1 MERIQVPGGAELA
14 VDVAGEGTP
23 VVLLHE
29 RFCTHRVFGP
39 LRAALGQGLRLIAPD
54 LRGYGASQPPPRDF
68 PVDYAARD
76 TADIAA
82 VIEALDAAPARLI
95 GWGDG
100 GVVAVRLAAGFPD
113 LVASA
118 VVMGAFPTVT
128 EETAPLW
135 DMALEDSTIDSVITD
150 FFLNAEGNTNAAGR
164 PFREAWLECVEA
176 CLDTVYAGR
185 GDFFLQD
192 LPSVRCPLL
201 FLDGSK
207 DPFITDGLRALVA
220 GAMPASARAM
230 LLPGGPHELPLTHAH
245 QVAAIVREFWSPAG
259 G

>member
-1 MERIQVPGGAELA
+1 MERIAVPGAELA
-14 VDVAGEGTP
+14 VDVAGEGPT
-23 VVLLHE
+23 VLLLHE

-39 LRAALGQGLRLIAPD
+39 LRQALGDELRIIAPD

-68 PVDYAARD
+68 PGDYPARD
-76 TADIAA
+76 TADVAA
-82 VIEALDAAPARLI
+82 LIRALAAAPVRII

-113 LVASA
+113 LVASV
-118 VVMGAFPTVT
+118 VVMGAFPTIT

-135 DMALEDSTIDSVITD
+135 DMALEDNVIESVITD
-150 FFLNAEGNTNAAGR
+150 FFVNAEGNTEAAGR
-164 PFREAWLECVEA
+164 PFRDAWLECVEA
-176 CLDTVYAGR
+176 CLDTVYDGR

-192 LPSVRCPLL
+192 LPLVRSPLL

-207 DPFITDGLRALVA
+207 DPFLTEGLRALVA
-220 GAMPASARAM
+220 GAMPPSARSV

-245 QVAAIVREFWSPAG
+245 QVAGIIREFWSASG